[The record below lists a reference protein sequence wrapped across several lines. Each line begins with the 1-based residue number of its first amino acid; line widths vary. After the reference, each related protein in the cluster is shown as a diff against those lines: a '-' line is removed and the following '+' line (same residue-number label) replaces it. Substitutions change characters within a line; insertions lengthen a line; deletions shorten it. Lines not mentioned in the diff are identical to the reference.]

1 MPINNLDANTDSKYN
16 NVDKDWIDVKS
27 NNYFSNEE
35 FQDNYPSSKVGLNL
49 TLRKQLYSAKQ
60 LFKGFVD
67 IEIKI
72 ARAWRQRRR
81 RIGGRR

>member
-49 TLRKQLYSAKQ
+49 TLEKQLYSAKQ
-60 LFKGFVD
+60 RFC
-67 IEIKI
+67 
-72 ARAWRQRRR
+72 R
-81 RIGGRR
+81 RIHLI

>member
-1 MPINNLDANTDSKYN
+1 MPINKFDAHTDSKYN

-49 TLRKQLYSAKQ
+49 TLQK
-60 LFKGFVD
+60 
-67 IEIKI
+67 
-72 ARAWRQRRR
+72 
-81 RIGGRR
+81 